1 MTPPSKSLSI
11 DDIKALS
18 KVGPP
23 PFSFSPFSHPDLGL
37 IHPNGD
43 FPLWAAHTE
52 RELLPQRKNTPKTL
66 ILGLQRDKKKKQFGT
81 PEKAKSAWICAARKQ
96 TPPQHPPHF
105 QAQNQKQK
113 SPISMLWKSAKKHPK
128 LNILEKQKSPQFGEN
143 LG

>member
-43 FPLWAAHTE
+43 FPLWAARTE

-96 TPPQHPPHF
+96 KKPPSPFSGTKPKAKITNFYVVEKCQKTP
-105 QAQNQKQK
+105 
-113 SPISMLWKSAKKHPK
+113 
-128 LNILEKQKSPQFGEN
+128 
-143 LG
+143 

>member
-66 ILGLQRDKKKKQFGT
+66 ILGLQRDKKKQQFGT

-96 TPPQHPPHF
+96 KNPPPFSGTKPKAKITNFYVVEKCQKTP
-105 QAQNQKQK
+105 
-113 SPISMLWKSAKKHPK
+113 
-128 LNILEKQKSPQFGEN
+128 
-143 LG
+143 